1 MVVMLQIIEGK
12 MKSLLEFKS
21 IVEEEKSDYSKFDA
35 LVRAGLANKAQ
46 LQRIHKILDKMS
58 EEKPVFNNADREIM
72 RNLFN
77 RMADLISNNKQI
89 FTQARRVVREDL
101 NEAPLDSVEQLTVPM
116 VLVLRRKA
124 IRLYPDGTRV
134 ALYWNDKLKKIF
146 TVPYN
151 TPAGAVIQAEQYID
165 ELREAEEILLNDG
178 NCVELNEE
186 TKQLIIDTYYQLD
199 ESYKQLFWE
208 QLIESEESFE
218 SIHEFCRQHNS

>member
-1 MVVMLQIIEGK
+1 
-12 MKSLLEFKS
+12 MKSLLEFKA
-21 IVEEEKSDYSKFDA
+21 IMEEEKSDYSKFDA

-46 LQRIHKILDKMS
+46 LQRIHKILDKMG

-77 RMADLISNNKQI
+77 KMADLISNNKQI

-134 ALYWNDKLKKIF
+134 ALYWNDKMKKIF
-146 TVPYN
+146 TVPFG
-151 TPAGAVIQAEQYID
+151 TAVDAVIQAEQYIE
-165 ELREAEEILLNDG
+165 ELKEAEEILLNDG
-178 NCVELNEE
+178 SCVELTEE
-186 TKQLIIDTYYQLD
+186 SKEMIIDTYHQLD
-199 ESYKQLFWE
+199 EQSKQLFWE
-208 QLIESEESFE
+208 QLTESEESFRD
-218 SIHEFCRQHNS
+218 IYEFCRQHNS